1 MKRYEFNMEPLDTDE
16 SPDGSFVLY
25 EEARVIE
32 VDRDI
37 KAANLQLLVE
47 KVLALETALEASD
60 QSANAAL
67 EDTLQDAVQAA
78 GIEMVDLARSLKQ

>member
-1 MKRYEFNMEPLDTDE
+1 MKRYEFNLEPLDTDE

-25 EEARVIE
+25 EEAHAVE

-47 KVLALETALEASD
+47 KVLEVYDLSSVAVFKIDDLAATAAAS
-60 QSANAAL
+60 AASTQL
-67 EDTLQDAVQAA
+67 LD
-78 GIEMVDLARSLKQ
+78 IARSLKQ